1 MSSSIAPAAATPR
14 QRITMPS
21 TAKLSS
27 SALAQA
33 VTTIDGRPIVLCDID
48 GVKAKWLPGVI
59 RLTQRI
65 AAERGVPNP
74 LTLEHP
80 TWDMLTYDEDAN
92 EIIREAMC
100 HPELYGSLEPED
112 GSVEALHTMQA
123 EIGEVFL
130 ASTAMPSNPTAHSA
144 KAEWVGRV
152 YGTQWADRLILT
164 ADKTALRG
172 VVLID
177 DKPEITGVM
186 RPLWEHIVFHR
197 RYNAETAGVRIHDW
211 SEESLETIAATV
223 ERRLHEL
230 AG

>member
-1 MSSSIAPAAATPR
+1 MSSSFAPAPIGA
-14 QRITMPS
+14 QRLTMPS
-21 TAKLSS
+21 NTKLSAS
-27 SALAQA
+27 VLAQS
-33 VTTIDGRPIVLCDID
+33 VTTAQGRPIVLCDLD

-74 LTLEHP
+74 LTMEHP

-92 EIIREAMC
+92 KIIREAMC

-112 GSVEALHTMQA
+112 GSVEALQTMQA

-130 ASTAMPSNPTAHSA
+130 ASTAMPTNPTAHSA

-152 YGTQWADRLILT
+152 YGKQWADRLILT
-164 ADKTALRG
+164 ADKTTLRG

-177 DKPEITGVM
+177 DKSEITGVAV
-186 RPLWEHIVFHR
+186 PLWQHIV
-197 RYNAETAGVRIHDW
+197 YNRNYNQHAPGPRIHDW
-211 SEESLETIAATV
+211 SHDSLETIAATV
-223 ERRLHEL
+223 ENRMHEM